1 MHEKWLDLI
10 PYYVN
15 RTLPDAER
23 AAFEHHLTTC
33 DTCRRALEEWHTVA
47 GVVHAE
53 VDRWAREAPALS
65 ARVRANLGLPASSNG
80 HSRYQTAF
88 DPNQTVSVYTSQRS
102 RRVGGRIPL
111 PLTLVAAAAV
121 ALTFGA
127 LLLYIAS
134 RGDESPARL
143 SADVEV
149 VTLTPTRTPSP
160 AVTLGAITAT
170 PGFLLSSP
178 VPTSEDLGILP
189 LPKTPTR
196 YVPPTPTLATTPFP
210 YASPLIPTP
219 TIYWPPTPTAA
230 YGDGIGIGYV
240 LVTTEQVGPIP
251 AGVRVRISHAWY
263 DGSSWIYAI
272 MAEDEVSYAEAHTWQ
287 LAYAPDF
294 TPGPPPTAAYQGA
307 IGMGYL
313 MVTTEQV
320 GAIPPGARVRISHAS
335 YDGYGWLYYIA
346 SLNGQDLVEAHE
358 WQLAYAPDVTPGP
371 TPTAYFG
378 AQIGSGTWLRTTES
392 VGAIPSGAR
401 VRIGSAWFDGIEWYY
416 GIVAEDGIT
425 SAEARTSQLTYDTQP
440 VPSYTPTYT
449 FTPTPTPLTTVTIKA
464 FSAAPEE
471 AEFGATITLSWQVF
485 GPARVGVREVYASGE
500 YGQWYTDL
508 PPEGTLDVSVPTT
521 GDSITY
527 QLVAEDATGTLQTAQ
542 IQIALH

>member
-80 HSRYQTAF
+80 HGHYRTAF

-134 RGDESPARL
+134 RGGESPARL

-149 VTLTPTRTPSP
+149 VTLTPTRTPRP

-170 PGFLLSSP
+170 PGYALPGPS
-178 VPTSEDLGILP
+178 PTSDDLGILP

-196 YVPPTPTLATTPFP
+196 YVPPTPTLATPFP
-210 YASPLIPTP
+210 YTSPLIPTS
-219 TIYWPPTPTAA
+219 TIYWPATPTAA

-251 AGVRVRISHAWY
+251 AGARVRISHAWY
-263 DGSSWIYAI
+263 DGSSWLYGI
-272 MAEDEVSYAEAHTWQ
+272 MAEDEVSYGEARTWQ
-287 LAYAPDF
+287 IAYAPGY
-294 TPGPPPTAAYQGA
+294 TPGPIPTAVYQGA
-307 IGMGYL
+307 IGMGAL
-313 MVTTEQV
+313 MVTTDQV
-320 GAIPPGARVRISHAS
+320 GAIPAGTRVRISYAS

-346 SLNGQDLVEAHE
+346 PPGVQDVVEAHE
-358 WQLAYAPDVTPGP
+358 WQIAYAPDVTPGP
-371 TPTAYFG
+371 TPTASFG
-378 AQIGSGTWLRTTES
+378 AQIGSDTWLRTTEP
-392 VGAIPSGAR
+392 VGAIPAGVR
-401 VRIGSAWFDGIEWYY
+401 VRIGSAWFDGMEWRYT
-416 GIVAEDGIT
+416 VVMEDGIT
-425 SAEARTSQLTYDTQP
+425 SAEAVTAQLAYDTQP
-440 VPSYTPTYT
+440 NSLTPTI
-449 FTPTPTPLTTVTIKA
+449 TPLTSVTIKA
-464 FSAAPEE
+464 YSATPEE
-471 AEFGATITLSWQVF
+471 ATFGATITLSWQIF
-485 GPARVGVREVYASGE
+485 GPARVSIREILASGT

-508 PPEGTLDVSVPTT
+508 PPVSTLNVIAPTN
-521 GDSITY
+521 GDYITY
-527 QLVAEDATGTLQTAQ
+527 QLIAEDASGTAQ
-542 IQIALH
+542 TGQIRIALH

>member
-1 MHEKWLDLI
+1 MHEQWLDLI

-23 AAFEHHLTTC
+23 AAFEYHLTTC

-80 HSRYQTAF
+80 HSHYRAAF
-88 DPNQTVSVYTSQRS
+88 DPNQTVSVYTSRRS
-102 RRVGGRIPL
+102 RRVGGRIRL

-134 RGDESPARL
+134 RGGESPARL

-149 VTLTPTRTPSP
+149 VTLTPTRTPRP

-170 PGFLLSSP
+170 PGYALP
-178 VPTSEDLGILP
+178 GPGPTTDDLGILP

-196 YVPPTPTLATTPFP
+196 YVPPTPTLAATPFP

-219 TIYWPPTPTAA
+219 TIYWPPTPTAV

-240 LVTTEQVGPIP
+240 MVTTEQVGPIP
-251 AGVRVRISHAWY
+251 AGARVRVSHAWY

-272 MAEDEVSYAEAHTWQ
+272 MAEDEVSYAEARTWQ
-287 LAYAPDF
+287 LAYAPGY
-294 TPGPPPTAAYQGA
+294 TPGPIPTAAYQAA
-307 IGMGYL
+307 IGAGAV
-313 MVTTEQV
+313 MVTTDQV
-320 GAIPPGARVRISHAS
+320 GAISVGTRVRISYAS
-335 YDGYGWLYYIA
+335 YDGYGWMYYIA
-346 SLNGQDLVEAHE
+346 PPGVQEVVEAHE
-358 WQLAYAPDVTPGP
+358 WQLSYAPDVTPGP
-371 TPTAYFG
+371 TPTASFG
-378 AQIGSGTWLRTTES
+378 AQIGSGSYLRTTEQI
-392 VGAIPSGAR
+392 GAIPAGAR
-401 VRIGSAWFDGIEWYY
+401 VRIGSAWFDGMEWWYT
-416 GIVAEDGIT
+416 IVAEDGIT
-425 SAEARTSQLTYDTQP
+425 SAEARTAQLTYDTLP
-440 VPSYTPTYT
+440 MSSYTPTA
-449 FTPTPTPLTTVTIKA
+449 TPLTSVTIKA
-464 FSAAPEE
+464 YTATPQEAAY
-471 AEFGATITLSWQVF
+471 GTTITLGWQII
-485 GPARVGVREVYASGE
+485 GPARVSIREILASGT

-508 PPEGTLDVSVPTT
+508 PPEGTLNVIAPAS

-527 QLVAEDATGTLQTAQ
+527 QLIAEDATGVAQTEQ
-542 IQIALH
+542 IRIALHY